1 MSDGW
6 KAFWSFA
13 VIFAAAYD
21 LERTFV
27 PDIVPVGF
35 ANLPQPLWAVGA
47 AFVLRAIELMSGS
60 VAIAALLLTCGA
72 WATHNGRMPGLKT
85 QSVSF
90 KSWRR
95 PQIVR

>member
-35 ANLPQPLWAVGA
+35 CEPAATPLGGGCGFRLACDRVDVRQCGNRRA
-47 AFVLRAIELMSGS
+47 ASHLRCLGDA
-60 VAIAALLLTCGA
+60 
-72 WATHNGRMPGLKT
+72 
-85 QSVSF
+85 
-90 KSWRR
+90 
-95 PQIVR
+95 